1 MTGKNSNS
9 GQPLISIW
17 LGITLMKDR
26 SSAESAVLTG
36 LQVSGL
42 VRGGGVR
49 MWCWGG
55 GGDSAVIVARCRGSW
70 L

>member
-42 VRGGGVR
+42 VRGGGKDVVLG
-49 MWCWGG
+49 WGG
-55 GGDSAVIVARCRGSW
+55 GTLLS
-70 L
+70 

>member
-42 VRGGGVR
+42 VRGGGGKDGGLG
-49 MWCWGG
+49 WGG
-55 GGDSAVIVARCRGSW
+55 GTLLS
-70 L
+70 

>member
-1 MTGKNSNS
+1 
-9 GQPLISIW
+9 
-17 LGITLMKDR
+17 MKDR

-55 GGDSAVIVARCRGSW
+55 GGGDSAVIVDTVDGGGHGCDLVG
-70 L
+70 

>member
-1 MTGKNSNS
+1 
-9 GQPLISIW
+9 
-17 LGITLMKDR
+17 MKDR

-42 VRGGGVR
+42 VRGGGGVR

-55 GGDSAVIVARCRGSW
+55 GLCCHSRIVDTVNGGGHGCDLVG
-70 L
+70 

>member
-1 MTGKNSNS
+1 
-9 GQPLISIW
+9 
-17 LGITLMKDR
+17 MKDR

-49 MWCWGG
+49 MWCWDGG
-55 GGDSAVIVARCRGSW
+55 GGDSAVIV